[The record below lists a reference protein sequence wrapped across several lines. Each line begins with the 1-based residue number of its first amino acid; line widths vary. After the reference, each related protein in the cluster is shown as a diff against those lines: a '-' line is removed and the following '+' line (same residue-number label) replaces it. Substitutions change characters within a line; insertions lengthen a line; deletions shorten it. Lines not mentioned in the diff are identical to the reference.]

1 MVLYILVLQRFL
13 IQLVLNNC
21 MLVLTGNPGV
31 GKHTTASEIIKQN
44 AMYEITDI
52 NNLAIELGL
61 TEKAKETLGVYVA
74 ELKIKMKQKVS
85 FSRYSLIVGHL
96 APYVLDE
103 SDVDVAVVLRKNPMD
118 LIKVFKD
125 RGYSKEKI
133 KSNTAAEFI
142 GVTFNDSI
150 SSFGEEKTFQIDTTN
165 KTPEQV
171 TSIIDKIVNGKHKGD
186 MVDWFHL
193 VDKNAA
199 IQELLDII
207 E

>member
-13 IQLVLNNC
+13 IQLVLKMC

-31 GKHTTASEIIKQN
+31 GKHTTASEIMKQN
-44 AMYEITDI
+44 TMYEIIDI

-61 TEKAKETLGVYVA
+61 TEKAKETLEVYVA

-85 FSRYSLIVGHL
+85 NNSLIVGHL

-103 SDVDVAVVLRKNPMD
+103 SDVDVAIVLRKNPMD
-118 LIKVFKD
+118 LIKVFKN

-133 KSNTAAEFI
+133 KSNAAAEFI

-150 SSFGEEKTFQIDTTN
+150 SSFGKEKTFQIDTTN

-171 TSIIDKIVNGKHKGD
+171 TSVIDEIVNGKNKGD
-186 MVDWFHL
+186 IVDWFHL

>member
-1 MVLYILVLQRFL
+1 MTVLYILVLQRFL

-44 AMYEITDI
+44 TMYEIIDI

-61 TEKAKETLGVYVA
+61 TEKAKETLEVYVE
-74 ELKIKMKQKVS
+74 ELKIKMKQRVS
-85 FSRYSLIVGHL
+85 NNSLIVGHL
-96 APYVLDE
+96 APYVLNE
-103 SDVDVAVVLRKNPMD
+103 SDVDVVIVLRKNPMD
-118 LIKVFKD
+118 LIKVFEN
-125 RGYSKEKI
+125 REYPEEKI
-133 KSNTAAEFI
+133 KSNIAAEFI

-171 TSIIDKIVNGKHKGD
+171 TSVIDEIVNGKHEGD
-186 MVDWFHL
+186 IVDWFHL
-193 VDKNAA
+193 ADKNTA
-199 IQELLDII
+199 IRELLDII

>member
-1 MVLYILVLQRFL
+1 MMVLYILVLQRFL

-31 GKHTTASEIIKQN
+31 GKHTAASEIMKQN
-44 AMYEITDI
+44 TMYEIIDI

-61 TEKAKETLGVYVA
+61 TEKAKETLEVYVA

-85 FSRYSLIVGHL
+85 NNSLIVGHL

-103 SDVDVAVVLRKNPMD
+103 SDVDVAIVLRKNPMD
-118 LIKVFKD
+118 LINVFKN

-171 TSIIDKIVNGKHKGD
+171 TSIIDKIVNGKNKGD
-186 MVDWFHL
+186 IVDWFHL
-193 VDKNAA
+193 VEENKDFFKN
-199 IQELLDII
+199 I

>member
-1 MVLYILVLQRFL
+1 MMVLYILVLQRFL

-31 GKHTTASEIIKQN
+31 GKHTTASEIMKQN
-44 AMYEITDI
+44 TMYEIIDI

-61 TEKAKETLGVYVA
+61 TEKAKETLEVYVA
-74 ELKIKMKQKVS
+74 ELKIKMKQKIS
-85 FSRYSLIVGHL
+85 NNSLIVGHL

-103 SDVDVAVVLRKNPMD
+103 SDVDVAIVLRKNPMD
-118 LIKVFKD
+118 LIKVFKN

-133 KSNTAAEFI
+133 KSNTASEFI

-171 TSIIDKIVNGKHKGD
+171 TSIIDKIVNGKNKGD
-186 MVDWFHL
+186 IVDWFHL

>member
-31 GKHTTASEIIKQN
+31 GKHTTASEIMKQN
-44 AMYEITDI
+44 TMYEIIDI

-74 ELKIKMKQKVS
+74 ELKIKMKQKIS
-85 FSRYSLIVGHL
+85 NNSLIVGHL

-103 SDVDVAVVLRKNPMD
+103 SDVDVAIVLRKNPMD
-118 LIKVFKD
+118 LIKVFKN

-133 KSNTAAEFI
+133 KSNTASEFI

-171 TSIIDKIVNGKHKGD
+171 TSIIDKIVNGKNKGD
-186 MVDWFHL
+186 IVDWFHL

>member
-1 MVLYILVLQRFL
+1 MMVLYILVLQRFL

-31 GKHTTASEIIKQN
+31 GKHTTASEIMKQN
-44 AMYEITDI
+44 AMYEIIDI

-61 TEKAKETLGVYVA
+61 IEKAKETLEVYVA

-85 FSRYSLIVGHL
+85 NNSLIVGHL

-103 SDVDVAVVLRKNPMD
+103 SDVDVAIVLRKNPMD
-118 LIKVFKD
+118 LIKVFKN

-171 TSIIDKIVNGKHKGD
+171 TSIIDKIVNGKNKGD
-186 MVDWFHL
+186 IVDWFHL
-193 VDKNAA
+193 VEENKDFFKN
-199 IQELLDII
+199 I
-207 E
+207 EY

>member
-1 MVLYILVLQRFL
+1 MMVLYILVLQRFL

-31 GKHTTASEIIKQN
+31 GKHTTASEIMKQN
-44 AMYEITDI
+44 TMYEIIDI

-61 TEKAKETLGVYVA
+61 TEKAKETLEVYVA

-85 FSRYSLIVGHL
+85 NNSLIVGHL

-103 SDVDVAVVLRKNPMD
+103 SDVDVAIVLRKNPMD
-118 LIKVFKD
+118 LIKVFKN

-150 SSFGEEKTFQIDTTN
+150 SSFGKEKTFQIDTTN

-171 TSIIDKIVNGKHKGD
+171 TSIIDKIVNGKNKGD

-199 IQELLDII
+199 IRELLDII

>member
-1 MVLYILVLQRFL
+1 MMVLYILVLQRFL

-31 GKHTTASEIIKQN
+31 GKHTAASEIMKQN
-44 AMYEITDI
+44 TMYEIIDI

-61 TEKAKETLGVYVA
+61 TEKAKETLEVYVA

-85 FSRYSLIVGHL
+85 NNSLIVGHL

-103 SDVDVAVVLRKNPMD
+103 SDVDVAIVLRKNPMD
-118 LIKVFKD
+118 LIKVFKN

-150 SSFGEEKTFQIDTTN
+150 SSFGKEKTFQIDTTN

-171 TSIIDKIVNGKHKGD
+171 TSIIDKIVNGKNKGD
-186 MVDWFHL
+186 IVDWFHL
-193 VDKNAA
+193 VEENKDFFKN
-199 IQELLDII
+199 I

>member
-1 MVLYILVLQRFL
+1 MMVLYILVLQRFL

-31 GKHTTASEIIKQN
+31 GKHTTASEIMKQN
-44 AMYEITDI
+44 TMYEIIDI

-74 ELKIKMKQKVS
+74 ELKIKMKQKIS
-85 FSRYSLIVGHL
+85 NNSLIVGHL

-103 SDVDVAVVLRKNPMD
+103 SDVDVAIVLRKNPMD
-118 LIKVFKD
+118 LIKVFKN

-133 KSNTAAEFI
+133 KSNTASEFI

-171 TSIIDKIVNGKHKGD
+171 TSIIDKIVNGKNKGD
-186 MVDWFHL
+186 IVDWFHL

>member
-1 MVLYILVLQRFL
+1 MMVLYILVLQRFL

-31 GKHTTASEIIKQN
+31 GKHTTASEIMKQN
-44 AMYEITDI
+44 AMYEIIDI

-61 TEKAKETLGVYVA
+61 TEKAKETLEVYVA

-85 FSRYSLIVGHL
+85 KNSLIIGHL

-103 SDVDVAVVLRKNPMD
+103 SDVDMAIVLRKNPMD
-118 LIKVFKD
+118 LIKVFKN

-150 SSFGEEKTFQIDTTN
+150 SAFGEEKTYQIDTTN

-171 TSIIDKIVNGKHKGD
+171 TSVIDEIVNGKNKGD
-186 MVDWFHL
+186 IVDWFHL

>member
-1 MVLYILVLQRFL
+1 MMVLYILVLQRFL

-31 GKHTTASEIIKQN
+31 GKHTTASEIMKQN
-44 AMYEITDI
+44 AMYEIIDI
-52 NNLAIELGL
+52 NNLAIELGF
-61 TEKAKETLGVYVA
+61 TEKAKETLEVYVA

-85 FSRYSLIVGHL
+85 NNSLIVGHL

-103 SDVDVAVVLRKNPMD
+103 SDVDVVIVLRKNPMD
-118 LIKVFKD
+118 LIKVFKN

-133 KSNTAAEFI
+133 KSNTTTEFI

-150 SSFGEEKTFQIDTTN
+150 LSFGEEKTFQIDTTN

-171 TSIIDKIVNGKHKGD
+171 TSIIDKIVNGKNKGD

-193 VDKNAA
+193 ADKSAA

>member
-1 MVLYILVLQRFL
+1 MMVLYILVLQRFL

-31 GKHTTASEIIKQN
+31 GKHTAASEIMKQN
-44 AMYEITDI
+44 TMYEIIDI

-61 TEKAKETLGVYVA
+61 AEKAKETLEVYVA

-85 FSRYSLIVGHL
+85 NNSLIVGHL

-103 SDVDVAVVLRKNPMD
+103 SDVDVAIVLRKNPMD
-118 LIKVFKD
+118 LIKVFKN

-133 KSNTAAEFI
+133 KSNTTTEFI

-171 TSIIDKIVNGKHKGD
+171 TSIIDKIVNGKNKGD

-193 VDKNAA
+193 ADKSAA

>member
-1 MVLYILVLQRFL
+1 MMVLYILVLQRFL

-31 GKHTTASEIIKQN
+31 GKHTTASEIMKQN
-44 AMYEITDI
+44 AMYEIIDI

-61 TEKAKETLGVYVA
+61 TEKAKETLEVYVA

-85 FSRYSLIVGHL
+85 NNSLIVGHL

-103 SDVDVAVVLRKNPMD
+103 SDVDVVIVLRKNPMD
-118 LIKVFKD
+118 LIKVFKN

-171 TSIIDKIVNGKHKGD
+171 TSIIDKIVNGKNKGD
-186 MVDWFHL
+186 IVDWFHL
-193 VDKNAA
+193 VEENKDFFKN
-199 IQELLDII
+199 I

>member
-1 MVLYILVLQRFL
+1 MMVLYILVLQRFL
-13 IQLVLNNC
+13 IQLVLKMC

-31 GKHTTASEIIKQN
+31 GKHTTASEIMKQN
-44 AMYEITDI
+44 AMYEIIDI

-61 TEKAKETLGVYVA
+61 TEKAKETLEVYVA

-85 FSRYSLIVGHL
+85 KNSLIVGHL

-103 SDVDVAVVLRKNPMD
+103 SDVDVVIVLRKNPMD
-118 LIKVFKD
+118 LIKVFKN

-150 SSFGEEKTFQIDTTN
+150 SAFGEEKTYQIDTTN
-165 KTPEQV
+165 KNPEQV
-171 TSIIDKIVNGKHKGD
+171 TSVIDEIVNGKNKGD
-186 MVDWFHL
+186 IVDWFHL

>member
-13 IQLVLNNC
+13 IQLVSNNC

-31 GKHTTASEIIKQN
+31 GKHTTASEIMKQN
-44 AMYEITDI
+44 TMYEIIDI

-61 TEKAKETLGVYVA
+61 TEKAKETLEVYVA

-85 FSRYSLIVGHL
+85 NNSLIVGHL

-103 SDVDVAVVLRKNPMD
+103 SDVDVAIVLRKNPMD
-118 LIKVFKD
+118 LIKVFKN

-133 KSNTAAEFI
+133 KSNTASEFI

-171 TSIIDKIVNGKHKGD
+171 TSIIDKIVNGKNKGD
-186 MVDWFHL
+186 IVDWFHL
-193 VDKNAA
+193 IDKNTA

>member
-1 MVLYILVLQRFL
+1 MMVLYILVLQRFL
-13 IQLVLNNC
+13 IQLVLNDC

-31 GKHTTASEIIKQN
+31 GKHTTASEIMKQN
-44 AMYEITDI
+44 AMYEIIDI

-61 TEKAKETLGVYVA
+61 TEKAKETLEVYVA

-85 FSRYSLIVGHL
+85 NNSLIVGHL

-103 SDVDVAVVLRKNPMD
+103 SDVDVVIVLRKNPMD
-118 LIKVFKD
+118 LIKVFKN

-133 KSNTAAEFI
+133 KSNTTTEFI

-171 TSIIDKIVNGKHKGD
+171 TSIIDKIVNGKNKGD

-193 VDKNAA
+193 ADKSAA

>member
-1 MVLYILVLQRFL
+1 MMVLYILVLQRFL

-31 GKHTTASEIIKQN
+31 GKHTAASEIMKQN
-44 AMYEITDI
+44 TMYEIIDI

-61 TEKAKETLGVYVA
+61 TEKAKETLEVYVA

-85 FSRYSLIVGHL
+85 NNSLIVGHL

-103 SDVDVAVVLRKNPMD
+103 SDVDVAIVLRKNPMD
-118 LIKVFKD
+118 LIKVFEN

-133 KSNTAAEFI
+133 KSNTTTEFI

-150 SSFGEEKTFQIDTTN
+150 SSFGKEKTFQIDTTN

-171 TSIIDKIVNGKHKGD
+171 TSIIDKIVNGKNKGD
-186 MVDWFHL
+186 IVDWFHL
-193 VDKNAA
+193 VEENKDFFKN
-199 IQELLDII
+199 I

>member
-1 MVLYILVLQRFL
+1 MVVLYILVLQRFL
-13 IQLVLNNC
+13 IQLVLKMC

-31 GKHTTASEIIKQN
+31 GKHTTASEIMKQN
-44 AMYEITDI
+44 TMYEIIDI

-61 TEKAKETLGVYVA
+61 TEKAKETLEVYVA

-85 FSRYSLIVGHL
+85 KNSLIIGHL

-103 SDVDVAVVLRKNPMD
+103 SDVDVAIVLRKNPMD
-118 LIKVFKD
+118 LIKVFKN

-142 GVTFNDSI
+142 GVTLNDSI
-150 SSFGEEKTFQIDTTN
+150 TSFGEEKTFQIDTTN

-171 TSIIDKIVNGKHKGD
+171 TSIIDKIVNGKNKGD
-186 MVDWFHL
+186 VVDWFHL
-193 VDKNAA
+193 VDKSAA

>member
-1 MVLYILVLQRFL
+1 MMVLYILVLQRFL
-13 IQLVLNNC
+13 IQLVLKMC

-31 GKHTTASEIIKQN
+31 GKHTTASEIMKQN
-44 AMYEITDI
+44 TMYEIIDI

-61 TEKAKETLGVYVA
+61 TEKAKETLEVYVA

-85 FSRYSLIVGHL
+85 NNSLIVGHL

-103 SDVDVAVVLRKNPMD
+103 SDVDVAIVLRKNPMD
-118 LIKVFKD
+118 LIKVFKN

-171 TSIIDKIVNGKHKGD
+171 TSVIDKIVNGKNKGD
-186 MVDWFHL
+186 VVDWFHL
-193 VDKNAA
+193 VDKSAA

>member
-13 IQLVLNNC
+13 IQLVLKMC

-31 GKHTTASEIIKQN
+31 GKHTTASEIMKQN
-44 AMYEITDI
+44 AMYEIIDV

-61 TEKAKETLGVYVA
+61 TEKAKETLEVYVA

-85 FSRYSLIVGHL
+85 KNSLIVGHL
-96 APYVLDE
+96 APYILDE
-103 SDVDVAVVLRKNPMD
+103 SDVDVAIVLRKNPMD

-133 KSNTAAEFI
+133 RSNTAAEFI

-150 SSFGEEKTFQIDTTN
+150 SAFGEEKTYQIDTTN
-165 KTPEQV
+165 KNPEQV
-171 TSIIDKIVNGKHKGD
+171 TSVIDEIVNGKNKGD
-186 MVDWFHL
+186 IIDWFHL

>member
-13 IQLVLNNC
+13 IQLVLKMY

-31 GKHTTASEIIKQN
+31 GKHTTASEIMKQN
-44 AMYEITDI
+44 AMYEIIDI

-61 TEKAKETLGVYVA
+61 TEKAKETLEVYVA

-85 FSRYSLIVGHL
+85 KNSLIVGHL

-103 SDVDVAVVLRKNPMD
+103 SDVDVAIVLRKNPMD
-118 LIKVFKD
+118 LIKVFKN

-150 SSFGEEKTFQIDTTN
+150 SAFGEEKTFQIDTTN

-171 TSIIDKIVNGKHKGD
+171 TSIIDKIVHGKNKGD
-186 MVDWFHL
+186 IVDWFHL

>member
-1 MVLYILVLQRFL
+1 MMVLYILVLQRFL

-31 GKHTTASEIIKQN
+31 GKHTAASEIMKQN
-44 AMYEITDI
+44 TMYEIIDI

-61 TEKAKETLGVYVA
+61 AEKAKETLEVYVA

-85 FSRYSLIVGHL
+85 NNSLIVGHL

-103 SDVDVAVVLRKNPMD
+103 SDVDVAIVLRKNPMD
-118 LIKVFKD
+118 LIKVFKN

-133 KSNTAAEFI
+133 KSNAAAEFI

-150 SSFGEEKTFQIDTTN
+150 SSFGKEKTFQIDTTN

-171 TSIIDKIVNGKHKGD
+171 TSIIDKIVNGKNKGD
-186 MVDWFHL
+186 IVDWFHL
-193 VDKNAA
+193 VEENKDFFKN
-199 IQELLDII
+199 I

>member
-31 GKHTTASEIIKQN
+31 GKHTTASEIMKQN
-44 AMYEITDI
+44 TMYEIIDI

-61 TEKAKETLGVYVA
+61 TEKAKETLEVYVA
-74 ELKIKMKQKVS
+74 ELKIKMKQKIS
-85 FSRYSLIVGHL
+85 NNSLIVGHL

-103 SDVDVAVVLRKNPMD
+103 SDVDVAIVLRKNPMD
-118 LIKVFKD
+118 LIKVFKN

-133 KSNTAAEFI
+133 KSNTASEFI

-171 TSIIDKIVNGKHKGD
+171 TSIIDKIVNGKNKGD
-186 MVDWFHL
+186 IVDWFHL
-193 VDKNAA
+193 IDKNTA

>member
-1 MVLYILVLQRFL
+1 MMVLYILVLQRFL

-31 GKHTTASEIIKQN
+31 GKHTTASEIMKQN
-44 AMYEITDI
+44 AMYEIIDI

-61 TEKAKETLGVYVA
+61 TEKAKETLEVYVA

-85 FSRYSLIVGHL
+85 NNSLIVGHL

-103 SDVDVAVVLRKNPMD
+103 SDVDVVIVLRKNPMD
-118 LIKVFKD
+118 LIKVFKN

-171 TSIIDKIVNGKHKGD
+171 TSIIDKIVNGKNKGD
-186 MVDWFHL
+186 IVDWFHL
-193 VDKNAA
+193 ADKSAA

>member
-1 MVLYILVLQRFL
+1 MMVLYILVLQRFL
-13 IQLVLNNC
+13 IQLVLKMC

-31 GKHTTASEIIKQN
+31 GKHTTASEIMKQN
-44 AMYEITDI
+44 AMYEIIDI

-61 TEKAKETLGVYVA
+61 TEKAKETLEVYVA

-85 FSRYSLIVGHL
+85 KNSLIVGHL

-103 SDVDVAVVLRKNPMD
+103 SNVDVAIVLRKNPMD
-118 LIKVFKD
+118 LIRVFKN

-142 GVTFNDSI
+142 GVTLNDSI
-150 SSFGEEKTFQIDTTN
+150 TSFGEEKTFQIDTTN

-171 TSIIDKIVNGKHKGD
+171 TSIIDKIVNGKNKGD
-186 MVDWFHL
+186 VVDWFHL
-193 VDKNAA
+193 VDKSAA

>member
-31 GKHTTASEIIKQN
+31 GKHTTASEIMKQN
-44 AMYEITDI
+44 TMYEIIDI

-61 TEKAKETLGVYVA
+61 TEKAKETLEVYVA

-85 FSRYSLIVGHL
+85 NNSLIVGHL

-103 SDVDVAVVLRKNPMD
+103 SDVDVAIVLRKNPMD
-118 LIKVFKD
+118 LIKVFKN

-133 KSNTAAEFI
+133 KSNTTTEFI

-171 TSIIDKIVNGKHKGD
+171 TSIIDKIVNGKNKGD

>member
-1 MVLYILVLQRFL
+1 MMVLYILVLQRFL
-13 IQLVLNNC
+13 IQLVLKMC

-31 GKHTTASEIIKQN
+31 GKHTTASEIMKQN
-44 AMYEITDI
+44 AMYEIIDI

-61 TEKAKETLGVYVA
+61 TEKAKETLEVYVA

-85 FSRYSLIVGHL
+85 KNSLIVGHL

-103 SDVDVAVVLRKNPMD
+103 SDVDVAIVLRKNPMD
-118 LIKVFKD
+118 LIKVFKN

-142 GVTFNDSI
+142 GVTLNDSI
-150 SSFGEEKTFQIDTTN
+150 TSFGEEKTFQIDTTN

-171 TSIIDKIVNGKHKGD
+171 TSIIDKIVNGKNKGD
-186 MVDWFHL
+186 VVDWFHL
-193 VDKNAA
+193 VDKSAA

>member
-1 MVLYILVLQRFL
+1 MMVLYILVLQRFL
-13 IQLVLNNC
+13 IQLVSNNC

-31 GKHTTASEIIKQN
+31 GKHTTASEIMKQN
-44 AMYEITDI
+44 TMYEIIDI

-61 TEKAKETLGVYVA
+61 TEKAKETLEVYVA

-85 FSRYSLIVGHL
+85 NNSLIVGHL

-103 SDVDVAVVLRKNPMD
+103 SDVDVAIVLRKNPMD
-118 LIKVFKD
+118 LIKVFKN

-133 KSNTAAEFI
+133 KSNTASEFI

-171 TSIIDKIVNGKHKGD
+171 TSIIDKIVNGKNKGD
-186 MVDWFHL
+186 IVDWFHL
-193 VDKNAA
+193 IDKNTA

>member
-31 GKHTTASEIIKQN
+31 GKHTTASEIMKQN
-44 AMYEITDI
+44 TMYEIIDI

-85 FSRYSLIVGHL
+85 NNSLIVGHL

-103 SDVDVAVVLRKNPMD
+103 SDVDVAIVLRKNPMD
-118 LIKVFKD
+118 LIKVFKN

-171 TSIIDKIVNGKHKGD
+171 TSIIDKIVNGKNKGD
-186 MVDWFHL
+186 VVDWFHL

>member
-1 MVLYILVLQRFL
+1 MMVLYILVLQRFL

-31 GKHTTASEIIKQN
+31 GKHTTASEVMKQN
-44 AMYEITDI
+44 TMYEIIDI

-61 TEKAKETLGVYVA
+61 TEKAKETLEVYVA

-85 FSRYSLIVGHL
+85 NNSLIVGHL

-103 SDVDVAVVLRKNPMD
+103 SDVDVAIVLRKNPMD
-118 LIKVFKD
+118 LIKVFKN

-133 KSNTAAEFI
+133 KSNTTTEFI

-171 TSIIDKIVNGKHKGD
+171 TSIIDKIVNGKNKGD

-193 VDKNAA
+193 ADKSAA

>member
-1 MVLYILVLQRFL
+1 MMVLYILVLQRFL
-13 IQLVLNNC
+13 IQLVLKMC

-31 GKHTTASEIIKQN
+31 GKHTTASEIMKQN
-44 AMYEITDI
+44 AMYEIIDI

-61 TEKAKETLGVYVA
+61 TEKAKETLEVYVA

-85 FSRYSLIVGHL
+85 KNSLIIGHL

-103 SDVDVAVVLRKNPMD
+103 SDVDVAIVLRKNPMD
-118 LIKVFKD
+118 LIKVFKN

-150 SSFGEEKTFQIDTTN
+150 SAFGEEKTYQIDTTN

-171 TSIIDKIVNGKHKGD
+171 TSVIDEIVNGKNKGD
-186 MVDWFHL
+186 IVDWFHL

>member
-1 MVLYILVLQRFL
+1 MMVLYILVLQRFL

-61 TEKAKETLGVYVA
+61 TEKAKETLEVYVA

-85 FSRYSLIVGHL
+85 KNSLIVGHL

-103 SDVDVAVVLRKNPMD
+103 SNVDVAIVLRKNPMD
-118 LIKVFKD
+118 LIRVFKN

-142 GVTFNDSI
+142 GVTLNDSI
-150 SSFGEEKTFQIDTTN
+150 TSFGEEKTFQIDTTN

-171 TSIIDKIVNGKHKGD
+171 TSIIDKIVNGKNKGD
-186 MVDWFHL
+186 VVDWFHL
-193 VDKNAA
+193 VDKSAA

>member
-1 MVLYILVLQRFL
+1 MYKIFPHKRYDHTLK
-13 IQLVLNNC
+13 
-21 MLVLTGNPGV
+21 MLKEVCPSPSVIYDLGVANPF
-31 GKHTTASEIIKQN
+31 SEIMKQN
-44 AMYEITDI
+44 TMYEIIDI

-61 TEKAKETLGVYVA
+61 TEKAKETLEVYVA

-85 FSRYSLIVGHL
+85 NNSLIVGHL

-103 SDVDVAVVLRKNPMD
+103 SDVDVAIVLRKNPMD
-118 LIKVFKD
+118 LIKVFKN

-133 KSNTAAEFI
+133 KSNTASEFI

-171 TSIIDKIVNGKHKGD
+171 TSIIDKIVNGKNKGD
-186 MVDWFHL
+186 IVDWFHL
-193 VDKNAA
+193 IDKNTA

>member
-1 MVLYILVLQRFL
+1 MMVLYILVLQRFL
-13 IQLVLNNC
+13 IQLVLNDC

-31 GKHTTASEIIKQN
+31 GKHTTASEIIRQN
-44 AMYEITDI
+44 PMYEITDI

-61 TEKAKETLGVYVA
+61 AEKAKETLGVYVA
-74 ELKIKMKQKVS
+74 ELKIKMKQKIS
-85 FSRYSLIVGHL
+85 NNSLIVGHL

-103 SDVDVAVVLRKNPMD
+103 SDVDVAIVLRKNPMD
-118 LIKVFKD
+118 LIKVFKN

-133 KSNTAAEFI
+133 KSNTASEFI

-171 TSIIDKIVNGKHKGD
+171 TSIIDKIVNGKNKGD
-186 MVDWFHL
+186 IVDWFHL

>member
-44 AMYEITDI
+44 PMYEITDI

-61 TEKAKETLGVYVA
+61 TEKAKETLEVYVA
-74 ELKIKMKQKVS
+74 ELKIKMKQKIS
-85 FSRYSLIVGHL
+85 NNSLIVGHL

-103 SDVDVAVVLRKNPMD
+103 SDVDVAIVLRKNPMD

-133 KSNTAAEFI
+133 KSNTAAEFCLLY
-142 GVTFNDSI
+142 
-150 SSFGEEKTFQIDTTN
+150 
-165 KTPEQV
+165 
-171 TSIIDKIVNGKHKGD
+171 TSD
-186 MVDWFHL
+186 
-193 VDKNAA
+193 AA
-199 IQELLDII
+199 DE
-207 E
+207 

>member
-1 MVLYILVLQRFL
+1 MMVLYILVLQRFL
-13 IQLVLNNC
+13 IQLVSNNC

-31 GKHTTASEIIKQN
+31 GKHTTASEIMKQN
-44 AMYEITDI
+44 TMYEIIDI

-61 TEKAKETLGVYVA
+61 TEKAKETLEVYVA
-74 ELKIKMKQKVS
+74 ELKIKMKQKIS
-85 FSRYSLIVGHL
+85 NNSLIVGHL

-103 SDVDVAVVLRKNPMD
+103 SDVDVAIVLRKNPMD
-118 LIKVFKD
+118 LIKVFKN

-133 KSNTAAEFI
+133 KSNTASEFI

-171 TSIIDKIVNGKHKGD
+171 TSIIDKIVNGKNKGD
-186 MVDWFHL
+186 IVDWFHL
-193 VDKNAA
+193 IDKNTA

>member
-1 MVLYILVLQRFL
+1 
-13 IQLVLNNC
+13 

-31 GKHTTASEIIKQN
+31 GKHTTASEIMKQN
-44 AMYEITDI
+44 TMYEIIDV

-85 FSRYSLIVGHL
+85 NNSLIVGHL

-103 SDVDVAVVLRKNPMD
+103 SDVDVAIVLRKNPMD

-133 KSNTAAEFI
+133 KSNAAAEFI

-171 TSIIDKIVNGKHKGD
+171 TSVIDEIVNGKDKGD
-186 MVDWFHL
+186 VVDWFHL

>member
-1 MVLYILVLQRFL
+1 MMVLYILVLQRFL
-13 IQLVLNNC
+13 IQLVLNMC

-31 GKHTTASEIIKQN
+31 GKHTTASEITKQN
-44 AMYEITDI
+44 AMYEIIDI

-85 FSRYSLIVGHL
+85 KNSLIIGHL

-103 SDVDVAVVLRKNPMD
+103 SDVDVAIVLRKNPMD
-118 LIKVFKD
+118 LIKVFKN

-150 SSFGEEKTFQIDTTN
+150 SAFGEEKTYQIDTTN

-171 TSIIDKIVNGKHKGD
+171 TSVIDEIVNGKNKGD
-186 MVDWFHL
+186 IVDWFHL